1 MDNLRPALV
10 GAVAGVSAYFLCS
23 ALFDKNVSGDIDGS
37 CAAGEVP
44 DVLGFV
50 GIGTINSAVIRGLC
64 TAPNPPKRIIISP
77 RSGSKAAAL
86 KAEYP
91 AIIEIAGTNQEVVDS
106 AIWIVVA
113 TPPQPAVSEAVLRPL
128 KFRAEQVRSFVSKF
142 PGWSI
147 HILMYAHRL
156 SLA

>member
-1 MDNLRPALV
+1 MVPFSENLEIEYEAIGSGGRKPRLGFLVFTMDNLRPALV

-64 TAPNPPKRIIISP
+64 TAPNPPKRQIYIKPGES
-77 RSGSKAAAL
+77 STG
-86 KAEYP
+86 AELMIFGY
-91 AIIEIAGTNQEVVDS
+91 AHANLTVKNGIIEC
-106 AIWIVVA
+106 
-113 TPPQPAVSEAVLRPL
+113 
-128 KFRAEQVRSFVSKF
+128 SKT
-142 PGWSI
+142 
-147 HILMYAHRL
+147 
-156 SLA
+156 